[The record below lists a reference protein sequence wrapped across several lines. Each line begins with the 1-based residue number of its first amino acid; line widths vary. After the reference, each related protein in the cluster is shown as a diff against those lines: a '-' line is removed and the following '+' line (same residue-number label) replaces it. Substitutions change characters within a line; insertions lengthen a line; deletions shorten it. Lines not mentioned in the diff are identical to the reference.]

1 VTTQPKNLNT
11 PNFDVFSNNLR
22 DKYPNI
28 MDILL
33 SDFTTG
39 KNIFWATNNYV
50 NLGTGFEYFDEITLS
65 SITGNNSNV
74 ILSRIFKNKNLQKL
88 RVLEKAEVF
97 TPAWVCNLQINLVDD
112 NFFGYSGAFNHD
124 IIAEDGHHSWQVTT
138 PKVQF
143 PEGKSFLDYVEA
155 TRIEIT
161 CGEAPYITSRYD
173 LTTGEFIPIER
184 RIGMLDRKLRVINEN
199 IDNPKE
205 WLAVASKA
213 YQSIYAFE
221 WQGDSL
227 FLARESMLNTF
238 IENYKCKFD
247 LIPSQES
254 IIAIAKIISWNII
267 QMDGLKFV
275 IPKSCHETKDNDWL
289 KNGLKGECKGCKD
302 NDCFNHNG
310 IYCLIMDW
318 KEKRVI
324 RFVDLLSNASVI

>member
-1 VTTQPKNLNT
+1 MTTQPKNLNT
-11 PNFDVFSNNLR
+11 PNFDFFSNDLR
-22 DKYPNI
+22 NKYPYI
-28 MDILL
+28 MEILL

-39 KNIFWATNNYV
+39 KNIFWATNDYV

-65 SITGNNSNV
+65 SISGSNSKT
-74 ILSRIFKNKNLQKL
+74 ILPRAFKSKNLQKL

-97 TPAWVCNLQINLVDD
+97 TPSWICNLQINLIDD
-112 NFFGYSGAFNHD
+112 NFFGYSGAFNQD
-124 IIAEDGHHSWQVTT
+124 IITEDGHHSWQVTT
-138 PKVQF
+138 QKVQF
-143 PEGKSFLDYVEA
+143 PEGKSFQDYVEA

-173 LTTGEFIPIER
+173 LAGKFIPVKH

-199 IDNPKE
+199 INTPKE
-205 WLAVASKA
+205 WLEAAEKA

-227 FLARESMLNTF
+227 FLARESMLISF

-254 IIAIAKIISWNII
+254 MIAIAKIISLNII
-267 QMDGLKFV
+267 QMDGLKFI
-275 IPKSCHETKDNDWL
+275 IPKSCHETKDN
-289 KNGLKGECKGCKD
+289 GCLKGECKGCKD

-324 RFVDLLSNASVI
+324 RFVDLLKQ